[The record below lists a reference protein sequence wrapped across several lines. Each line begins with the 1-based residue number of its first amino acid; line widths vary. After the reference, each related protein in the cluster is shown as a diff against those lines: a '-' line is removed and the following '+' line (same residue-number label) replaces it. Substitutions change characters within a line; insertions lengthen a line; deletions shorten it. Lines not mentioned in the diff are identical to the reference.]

1 MKIDV
6 FCHIFPKNF
15 FDRML
20 SVSGKGSY
28 MQKRVREIPVMV
40 DLEARFRMMDRFVD
54 YTQVISLAAP
64 PIEAFGGDALPINSH
79 RSFLNTRQLS
89 ATIVPANQ
97 ISCTRRFL

>member
-1 MKIDV
+1 MGQSDR
-6 FCHIFPKNF
+6 HIFALLNWI
-15 FDRML
+15 L
-20 SVSGKGSY
+20 SLGGQFPPQFSCKKRFPDLLSSKSPSFPHAFSGNPG
-28 MQKRVREIPVMV
+28 
-40 DLEARFRMMDRFVD
+40 EAR
-54 YTQVISLAAP
+54 TGP